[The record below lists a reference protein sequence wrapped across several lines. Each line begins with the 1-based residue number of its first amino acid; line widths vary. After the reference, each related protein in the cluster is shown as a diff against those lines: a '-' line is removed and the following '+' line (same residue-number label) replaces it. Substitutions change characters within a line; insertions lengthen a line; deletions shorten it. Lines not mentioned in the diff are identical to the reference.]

1 MNMTS
6 TKRSLVRRVMSIGPG
21 AYKPWV
27 NASIPLDELKY
38 P

>member
-1 MNMTS
+1 MTS
-6 TKRSLVRRVMSIGPG
+6 YWRSLVHQVMSVGTG